1 MAGHDVFLTGSTGFI
16 GKHFLGQLNK
26 LGRNVRCM
34 ARKSSSVDSL
44 RDFDCE
50 VVKADLG
57 DVDSLTNAIG
67 ACKTVFHVA
76 GKARNSTRGDM
87 QKTNCDGTRNIAL
100 ACLRQPNPPTLVFIS
115 SLAAAGPSELNQPRI
130 ESDPCHPISKYGVSK
145 LDAEMELRELSDKLA
160 ISVLRPPIVFGEE
173 DTVTLDLFSA
183 IKKFRLYTRPGFDEK
198 QYSLIHADD
207 LVRSALAIEANGRR
221 LEKSDLGSGVY
232 YSSYS
237 EELTGTRFAET
248 IGASI
253 SMRPVSIPIPHAAV
267 KFIAAANEVISALT
281 PFKPFVNWDK
291 AREVT
296 AGSWTCNAAKLLQET
311 AVKFES
317 LENRLAQTVEGYRR
331 KGWL

>member
-1 MAGHDVFLTGSTGFI
+1 MAGDDVFLTGSTGFI
-16 GKHFLGQLNK
+16 GKHFLKQLIK

-34 ARKSSSVDSL
+34 TRESSSVESI
-44 RDFDCE
+44 RDLGGE
-50 VVKADLG
+50 IVKADLN
-57 DVDSLTNAIG
+57 DIDSLTKAIG
-67 ACKTVFHVA
+67 NCKTVFHVA

-87 QKTNCDGTRNIAL
+87 QKTNRDGTRNVAIA
-100 ACLRQPNPPTLVFIS
+100 CQRQPNPPTLVFIS
-115 SLAAAGPSELNQPRI
+115 SLAAAGPSQLDQPRV
-130 ESDPCHPISKYGVSK
+130 ESDPCHPVSKYGVSK
-145 LDAEMELRELSDKLA
+145 LDAEMELRELSDQLA

-183 IKKFRLYTRPGFDEK
+183 IKKFRLYTRPGYDEK

-207 LVRSALAIEANGRR
+207 LFRSALAIEAKGRR
-221 LEKSDLGSGVY
+221 LEKSNLSSGIY

-248 IGASI
+248 IGSSI
-253 SMRPVSIPIPHAAV
+253 AMQPLTIPIPHVAV
-267 KFIAAANEVISALT
+267 KIVAAANEVISALT
-281 PFKPFVNWDK
+281 PLKPFVNWDK

-296 AGSWTCNAAKLLQET
+296 AGSWTCNAAKLLRET